1 MILHFC
7 PRSEWDAALS
17 CGVYRHPSLDE
28 VGFIH
33 FSDPG
38 TVHLPANAL
47 FPGRTDLVLLE
58 IDPSTVDVP
67 LRWEPGHG
75 DAPGGPWF
83 PHLYGELPVSLVV
96 GVHDFPPNADGTFTL
111 PPALARRP

>member
-7 PRSEWDAALS
+7 PRADWDAALAR
-17 CGVYRHPSLDE
+17 GVYRHPSLDE

-58 IDPSTVDVP
+58 VDPSTVDVP

-83 PHLYGELPVSLVV
+83 PHLYGELPVPLVA

-111 PPALARRP
+111 PPTLARRP